1 MKWGLNMNSIVEALS
16 YSFIIR
22 ALVVGS
28 FIGLSAAFLG
38 IYLVLLRQ
46 SMIGDGLAHV
56 GFLTIAIALVLDKSP
71 IIVSLPITILAA
83 LLIIHLDEKANIN
96 NDTAIGLISAFAV
109 ALAILI
115 SSLASG
121 FNVDLNTYLFGSI
134 LTIKQ
139 IDVYFSVVLSLVVVS
154 LIIFNF
160 NSLFALSFDEEY
172 AKILNVNVRLM
183 KYLIAVL
190 TAITVVLGIR
200 VVGTMLISSM
210 ILFPTVSALQISK
223 GFKDTILYASLI
235 SVLSIF
241 IGIFSSYVVDIPTGS
256 TIVIVNAIIFT
267 LLISYR
273 RFIYGS

>member
-1 MKWGLNMNSIVEALS
+1 MNIIIEALS

-22 ALVVGS
+22 ALIVGS
-28 FIGLSAAFLG
+28 FIGLSSAFLG

-56 GFLTIAIALVLDKSP
+56 GFLTIAIALLLDKSP
-71 IIVSLPITILAA
+71 IFISLSITILAA
-83 LLIIHLDEKANIN
+83 IIIIHFDEKTNIN

-109 ALAILI
+109 ALAVLI
-115 SSLASG
+115 ASLSSG
-121 FNVDLNTYLFGSI
+121 FNVDLNSYLFGSI

-139 IDVYFSVVLSLVVVS
+139 IDVYLSVILSIVVVG
-154 LIIFNF
+154 LIILNF

-172 AKILNVNVRLM
+172 AKILNVNTRLM
-183 KYLIAVL
+183 KYLIAIL

-223 GFKDTILYASLI
+223 GFKDTIAYASII
-235 SVLSIF
+235 SILSIF
-241 IGIFSSYVVDIPTGS
+241 IGIFTSYVIDIPTGS
-256 TIVIVNAIIFT
+256 TIVIVNAIIFII
-267 LLISYR
+267 LMLYR
-273 RFIYGS
+273 RFKNGS